1 MLSLRSWI
9 GLLVG
14 AAALCAILA
23 LRPAVTPVESQPPLS
38 DDTTDVFMWTG
49 ASNFLP
55 EDSLLFRTKLAF
67 AERQGI
73 IPYESG
79 IHDPEELRRF
89 LQACREVGIE
99 RSWIEIGPDNGI
111 TAKAFATDSSARA
124 ATLERFRALAEAYK
138 AHDPESVHITIF
150 DEAPLGAF
158 DPAPGTGYEQ
168 RVAAFREYGP
178 TAFAQMYRA
187 LKKGMPSAEVGIFL
201 HHPHNASPEMAGP
214 HTFIDSFMAA
224 AEQKGATP
232 DFIYSDVYRGYFN
245 RGYGVEATN
254 DYITDVVAHTKE
266 VARRYDAEAH
276 HLGQTHTIKLGY
288 TPSRW
293 EIDTN
298 VRAMLRGEPDGVGW
312 YWPNY
317 ASTNHTKGPDG
328 TPAQPEGYDVSFDP
342 FIPNS
347 WGKTGPAGS
356 LFATSRDRF
365 VYSYLRIQEATGR
378 LTPENRFDLWLYGY
392 DFDHA
397 EHKVYVRSSDAAEW
411 TFLGTVN
418 PQRDRDAY
426 VEESEAEHVYSYND
440 KWHAVVFHG
449 LKRAAHL
456 SSDEAGARV
465 EVKVTTRDGSDA
477 SRLGA
482 AYALPYRATR
492 HYATEEKATR
502 LIERH
507 PRWMAVNSLAHHV
520 RPVPDTLRAGDT
532 RTYTLMTDAP
542 LDSARVREWKRQSSP

>member
-1 MLSLRSWI
+1 MFSLRFWVI
-9 GLLVG
+9 LVIG
-14 AAALCAILA
+14 AATLSVLIAA
-23 LRPAVTPVESQPPLS
+23 RPFASSTEPPERRA
-38 DDTTDVFMWTG
+38 DTTDVFMWTG

-67 AERQGI
+67 AERQNI

-79 IHDPEELRRF
+79 IHDPAELRRF
-89 LQACREVGIE
+89 LRACREVGIE
-99 RSWIEIGPDNGI
+99 RSWIEIGPNDGI
-111 TAKAFATDSSARA
+111 TAKEFATDSSVRA
-124 ATLERFRALAEAYK
+124 ATLERFRALGRAYRE
-138 AHDPESVHITIF
+138 HGPESAHITIF

-158 DPAPGTGYEQ
+158 DPDPGTGYEQ
-168 RVAAFREYGP
+168 RVADFREYGP
-178 TAFAQMYRA
+178 RAFAQMYRA
-187 LKKGMPSAEVGIFL
+187 LKEGMPEAEVGVFL
-201 HHPHNASPEMAGP
+201 HHPHNASRAMAGP
-214 HTFIDSFMAA
+214 HTFVDSFMAA
-224 AEQKGATP
+224 AEANGATP

-266 VARRYDAEAH
+266 VARRYGAEAH

-298 VRAMLRGEPDGVGW
+298 VRAMLAGNPDGVGW

-328 TPAQPEGYDVSFDP
+328 APAQPEGYDVSFDP
-342 FIPNS
+342 FVPNS

-365 VYSYLRIQEATGR
+365 VYSYLRLQEATGR
-378 LTPENRFDLWLYGY
+378 LRPENRFDLWLYGY

-397 EHKVYVRSSDAAEW
+397 EHKVYVRSPDASEW
-411 TFLGTVN
+411 TFLGVVN

-426 VEESEAEHVYSYND
+426 VEEARPEHVYSYD
-440 KWHAVVFHG
+440 EEWHAVVFHG
-449 LKRAAHL
+449 LERAAHL
-456 SSDEAGARV
+456 SEGPGTGM

-492 HYATEEKATR
+492 HYATEENATR

-507 PRWMAVNSLAHHV
+507 PRWMAVNSLSHHV
-520 RPVPDTLRAGDT
+520 RPVPDTLRSGDA
-532 RTYTLMTDAP
+532 RTYTLTTDAP
-542 LDSARVREWKRQSSP
+542 LDSAEVRAWSRTSSP